1 MPLLTDAILTEIL
14 ESPMFIITLS
24 GIARDMYPNADTA
37 IKLVFKGERKTLN
50 QSESVHIEVNTYT
63 TKQHTVTHQTIE
75 VGEQQSAY
83 SADTNTQ
90 ANNSITQLHEL
101 LNNSTALTFTQAHIQ
116 MPTNDVYVR
125 NLSNKTTSE
134 DFKKTKTKRTSPSK
148 TFDSITSSGTQG
160 KSTYPI
166 TFENSPELLKALDLC
181 TNEGIIKPS
190 RFAKYKQLNH
200 FITLVSSLDVIKQ
213 ERISIIDCG
222 CGKSYLS
229 LALYHWL
236 KNIKNKE
243 IQLLGI
249 DTNQHCIDFSILTA
263 TALGFTDTSFIC
275 APIASESIRTE
286 LAGQCDLLI
295 ALHACDTA
303 TDDALALGV
312 QLTAKAIVSAP
323 CCHHYV
329 NEQLRS
335 RSVSESL
342 APLLRDGI
350 VRERL
355 ADLLTDTMRRD
366 LLRSVGYTAELIEF
380 VSAEHT
386 LKNIMLKAE
395 RNKDTSTA
403 LKHRAETMDSYKA
416 LHATWNVAP
425 KLAELLTSELNEG

>member
-1 MPLLTDAILTEIL
+1 MPQLSEAILTEIL
-14 ESPMFIITLS
+14 QSPIFIITLS
-24 GIARDMYPNADTA
+24 GIARDIYPNPETA
-37 IKLVFKGERKTLN
+37 IKLVFKGEKKTLD
-50 QSESVHIEVNTYT
+50 QTESINIEVNTYT
-63 TKQHTVTHQTIE
+63 QKQHSISHQTILPVQPDSM
-75 VGEQQSAY
+75 VGMDSI
-83 SADTNTQ
+83 SIPDDL
-90 ANNSITQLHEL
+90 ITQLGKL
-101 LNNSTALTFTQAHIQ
+101 LNSSTALTFTQAHIQ
-116 MPTNDVYVR
+116 IPTTDVYVR
-125 NLSNKTTSE
+125 NLSNKMASE
-134 DFKKTKTKRTSPSK
+134 DFAKTKTKRTPPSK
-148 TFDSITSSGTQG
+148 TFDVISTSNTQG
-160 KSTYPI
+160 KSSYPI

-181 TNEGIIKPS
+181 TNEGVIKPS

-200 FITLVSSLDVIKQ
+200 FITLVSSLDVLKQ

-236 KNIKNKE
+236 KNIQNKE
-243 IQLLGI
+243 IHLLGI
-249 DTNQHCIDFSILTA
+249 DTNQHCIDFSTQTA
-263 TALGFTDTSFIC
+263 NALGFSNTSFIC
-275 APIASESIRTE
+275 APIADEFIRAESI
-286 LAGQCDLLI
+286 GKCDILI

-312 QLTAKAIVSAP
+312 HLSAKAIVSAP

-335 RSVSESL
+335 KTVSESL

-395 RNKDTSTA
+395 RSKDTSISM
-403 LKHRAETMDSYKA
+403 KHRAETISSYKA
-416 LHATWNVAP
+416 LYSTWNVAP
-425 KLAELLTSELNEG
+425 KLAELLTSELSES